1 MSAILEAIERH
12 NRAQGIV
19 DDDDIESIDSDS
31 DDEELRAVDRR
42 NHGQLV
48 LVRDNAVTGRL
59 TPGGTEV
66 DRDGWPVEPP
76 VVLATLPTAFE
87 VGPVIDATIV
97 METPPR
103 SARAPVR
110 RPNARLNNEL
120 SAAREQIRG
129 LLRENSDSGKQN
141 RALRAGMRRNAQK
154 HRDAIEDRD
163 RIVDGVMQENERLR
177 KRIKLLEEVVDEFP
191 TTGTEDTDY
200 PITSAE
206 KGEDHGKDI
215 IDLTGDNVESENE

>member
-110 RPNARLNNEL
+110 RPDARLVNEL
-120 SAAREQIRG
+120 STARETIRN

-141 RALRAGMRRNAQK
+141 RALRAGMRRNAAT
-154 HRDAIEDRD
+154 HRDVMEKRD
-163 RIVDGVMQENERLR
+163 RLFDDVMQENERLR
-177 KRIKLLEEVVDEFP
+177 KRVKFLEEFVDEFP

-206 KGEDHGKDI
+206 KGEDYGKDI